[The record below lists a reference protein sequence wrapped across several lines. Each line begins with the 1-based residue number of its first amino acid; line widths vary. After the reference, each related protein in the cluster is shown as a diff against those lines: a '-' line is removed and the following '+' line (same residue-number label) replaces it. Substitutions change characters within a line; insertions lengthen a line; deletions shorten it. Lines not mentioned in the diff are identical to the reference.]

1 MAIPNYEDAIHS
13 RLSGDSALLAILT
26 GGVLKYSA
34 LGKFDGG
41 LNSLPASVKDSNGLL
56 KPFSL
61 VKTRALIPTGHVV
74 VYESQYTT
82 VEQTVEVWIYGEAY
96 QSANTFENAAN
107 RIYSLLQFKPP
118 AGAFDLQYSTFID
131 LMRDPDMGNA
141 RFTRHDYLIV
151 GRIAP

>member
-41 LNSLPASVKDSNGLL
+41 FNSLPASVKDTAGFL
-56 KPFSL
+56 KPFAL
-61 VKTRALIPTGHVV
+61 VKARALITTGHVV
-74 VYESQYTT
+74 AREIQYSTI
-82 VEQTVEVWIYGEAY
+82 EQTLEVWVYGESH

-118 AGAFDLQYSTFID
+118 TGAFDMQYITFID

-151 GRIAP
+151 GRIT